1 MLHSSYAS
9 YCKEKAIKWSQAVA
23 NSYGITMV
31 ICKIII
37 ATEEN
42 RKEIMEKLMEH
53 IQDIETIN
61 NITNYQTQNYYQCLL
76 KEELQEYDLEEHDI
90 IETIE
95 PTDIKLNKFK
105 IEIEKN
111 IVESSEF
118 TIFAKNKEEAV
129 LLCEGIADEIE
140 YSSYPKY
147 DVKINGEKI
156 DNGEDIVIGD
166 C

>member
-1 MLHSSYAS
+1 
-9 YCKEKAIKWSQAVA
+9 
-23 NSYGITMV
+23 
-31 ICKIII
+31 
-37 ATEEN
+37 
-42 RKEIMEKLMEH
+42 MEH
-53 IQDIETIN
+53 IEDIETIN